1 MNPLN
6 QLNRQDQYL
15 FIALLLACFAIPAMG
30 ERDETPNHKE
40 VYLNTITRDIPP
52 PCGSEMVDIRGLVKL
67 KFGFGNFNG
76 QRAFFPV
83 DRDLAKGIG
92 NITCPNSG
100 QCDVGIGQ
108 DSKRRYK
115 ADKVI
120 AVRGVTNEIDTR
132 NKIPGVYGVGTCT
145 IRFFITGNPNPAGQ
159 AESCPECT
167 FKRFSLDYT
176 LSYQFNKNDKVTD
189 FKVIKRAT
197 NIMCPN

>member
-76 QRAFFPV
+76 QRAFP
-83 DRDLAKGIG
+83 
-92 NITCPNSG
+92 CG
-100 QCDVGIGQ
+100 Q
-108 DSKRRYK
+108 
-115 ADKVI
+115 
-120 AVRGVTNEIDTR
+120 
-132 NKIPGVYGVGTCT
+132 
-145 IRFFITGNPNPAGQ
+145 
-159 AESCPECT
+159 
-167 FKRFSLDYT
+167 RFSKGDRQHNLPKQR
-176 LSYQFNKNDKVTD
+176 SV
-189 FKVIKRAT
+189 
-197 NIMCPN
+197 